1 MSRQIKI
8 CLITIVILTYPF
20 YVSAQSKL
28 DIKKKKDN
36 IEKEIAYTKD
46 LLKQNKKNKTQ
57 SLSYLNALERQIK
70 NKQDLNKTLLT
81 EINIIGRQIKNVE
94 KNILQIKKTI
104 LVEDTILNKLKAEYS
119 KIIYAEYAQK
129 TNRNQ
134 LMFILS
140 SENFNQAYKR
150 IRYLK
155 QYSSFRKNQIDKIK
169 HQKEILEQKNQELIV
184 QKNKLAFESNKKKKL
199 VDNQEREL
207 KSIGVSKF
215 EKQQLIIELK
225 KSEQKLRK
233 DLELKQKAN
242 KELDDKLRKIIE
254 EEIKKANKK
263 SDKGYKLTPE
273 AAKLSSGFF
282 ANKGKLPWPVSK
294 GIIVQKYGKIKH
306 PIFKGVETYN
316 NGVDI
321 ATNKNAVVRT
331 VFDGVVSRIFFI
343 KGSGKAVLINHG
355 EYYTVYS
362 GLEEVS
368 VTSGEKVLAKEKIGL
383 ISFNERENKSELHFE
398 VWKSYDTQDPSK
410 WLFKAY

>member
-215 EKQQLIIELK
+215 EKQQHI
-225 KSEQKLRK
+225 Q
-233 DLELKQKAN
+233 
-242 KELDDKLRKIIE
+242 KIIL
-254 EEIKKANKK
+254 
-263 SDKGYKLTPE
+263 SLFLT
-273 AAKLSSGFF
+273 
-282 ANKGKLPWPVSK
+282 
-294 GIIVQKYGKIKH
+294 
-306 PIFKGVETYN
+306 
-316 NGVDI
+316 
-321 ATNKNAVVRT
+321 
-331 VFDGVVSRIFFI
+331 
-343 KGSGKAVLINHG
+343 
-355 EYYTVYS
+355 
-362 GLEEVS
+362 
-368 VTSGEKVLAKEKIGL
+368 
-383 ISFNERENKSELHFE
+383 
-398 VWKSYDTQDPSK
+398 
-410 WLFKAY
+410 